1 MPASRSNV
9 PDQALPNQEASLTRN
24 FAYFLAA
31 LSAILAAGPAAA
43 AGPQRVAVFDFESG
57 PGSQPGAGASVSAI
71 VRADIALLPPLASVD
86 WQQAGAPQP
95 GSRLEFSEPVSRE
108 IAVDLGRRT
117 GAAYLVA
124 GRFSMQ
130 GSDVVLE
137 SRIIN
142 SDTGAVSEAT
152 VRGKPPMALAD
163 LVSALSVRIAAI
175 VTGRSDLEA
184 ARIWTP
190 AAIRGTQERTDWLIF
205 SEMET
210 ARVSAIDGRSLP
222 GDAGAWS
229 REAAPSPGRHQVSV
243 SWSVDNATAEVSFV
257 WDARPAT
264 RYEVRSA
271 SGPEGALK
279 LWIEDLSAGRPAT
292 RVVTGRIRTRSEIL
306 IDTRMLGPQ

>member
-1 MPASRSNV
+1 MTRTFAF
-9 PDQALPNQEASLTRN
+9 SLVS
-24 FAYFLAA
+24 
-31 LSAILAAGPAAA
+31 LSAILVARPAAA
-43 AGPQRVAVFDFESG
+43 TGPQSVAVFDFESG
-57 PGSQPGAGASVSAI
+57 PGSQPGTGASISAI

-86 WQQAGAPQP
+86 LHQAGAPQP

-108 IAVDLGRRT
+108 IAADLGRQT
-117 GAAYLVA
+117 GAACQVF
-124 GRFSMQ
+124 GRFSRQ
-130 GSDVVLE
+130 GSEVVLE

-152 VRGKPPMALAD
+152 VRGKPPTALAD

-175 VTGRSDLEA
+175 VTGRSDPEA
-184 ARIWTP
+184 ARIWPP
-190 AAIRGTQERTDWLIF
+190 AEIRGTQERTGWLIF
-205 SEMET
+205 SELET
-210 ARVSAIDGRSLP
+210 TRVSAVDGRSLP

-229 REAAPSPGRHQVSV
+229 REIVLSPGRHQVSV

-271 SGPEGALK
+271 SGPGGALK
-279 LWIEDLSAGRPAT
+279 LWIEELSAGRPAT
-292 RVVTGRIRTRSEIL
+292 RVVEGRIRTRTEIL